1 MSNYINEITNEFINR
16 RGQTLQISPLDWE
29 LIGKW
34 EAEGIPLRIVLR
46 AINGIF
52 DNYDVQK
59 RKKPIKS
66 ISYCEGEI
74 QEAFGNWLAT
84 QVGK

>member
-29 LIGKW
+29 LIAKW
-34 EAEGIPLRIVLR
+34 EADGIPLRIVLR
-46 AINGIF
+46 AIKDIF
-52 DNYDVQK
+52 DNYDLQK
-59 RKKPIKS
+59 KRKPIKS
-66 ISYCEGEI
+66 ISYCENEI
-74 QEAFGNWLAT
+74 EIAFENWIGT